1 MPRWPWV
8 VVTVLAFV
16 IGGFVVPIGAL
27 IWLLAHHEPPFV
39 LDSAVMATPR
49 SALGGRPV
57 AVRPAIGIFDII
69 ADGGTTAVYADGG
82 TATIVRTTRP
92 NQVIEKYGSSL
103 EERGSSSFSIGGFT
117 QRDARLADG
126 RLTRT
131 FGFPGTVIAFV
142 APSAPSLARL
152 VAQSAVRR
160 NTKRGIG
167 NTVLDDH
174 ATAAISVGAG
184 WLLLTSLLV
193 TLVIVRML
201 KAATREAVP
210 WYERPNP

>member
-1 MPRWPWV
+1 MPRWPLV

-27 IWLLAHHEPPFV
+27 MWLLIHHEPPFV
-39 LDSAVMATPR
+39 LDSAAMATPR
-49 SALGGRPV
+49 TALGGRPV
-57 AVRPAIGIFDII
+57 AVRPATGIFDII

-92 NQVIEKYGSSL
+92 SQVIEKYGSSL
-103 EERGSSSFSIGGFT
+103 DERGSSSSSIGGFT
-117 QRDARLADG
+117 QRDARLGDG
-126 RLTRT
+126 RLART

-152 VAQSAVRR
+152 VAQSAIRR
-160 NTKRGIG
+160 NPKRDIG

-174 ATAAISVGAG
+174 ATAAIFVAAG
-184 WLLLTSLLV
+184 WLLLTALLALV
-193 TLVIVRML
+193 VIVRVL
-201 KAATREAVP
+201 KTTLGRPVP
-210 WYERPNP
+210 WYERPQP